1 MINVRQGR
9 YAIWG
14 PVHFVINVNSSGQAL
29 DGSMNVSPAVQSIV
43 DYLVATGPNPPS
55 SSSGDAGVSAASIQ
69 NIIKAETKPGYV
81 VPWCAMQVNRT
92 TELGVLSSYQP
103 SIPCG
108 CYYES
113 LLGVIPASG
122 VDPISSYCHSCGT
135 DSDCADSG
143 TYTHCRY
150 GYCEAK

>member
-1 MINVRQGR
+1 MSRLTLQI
-9 YAIWG
+9 G
-14 PVHFVINVNSSGQAL
+14 PLHFIANVNSSGQFL
-29 DGSMNVSPAVQSIV
+29 DGSMNPSAAVTTILN
-43 DYLVATGPNPPS
+43 YFLATGPTPPS
-55 SSSGDAGVSAASIQ
+55 SSSGDAGVSASAIQ
-69 NIIKAETKPGYV
+69 SIIKAEAKPGYV
-81 VPWCAMQVNRT
+81 VPWCAMQVSRS
-92 TELGVLSSYQP
+92 TELGAPASYQP

-122 VDPISSYCHSCGT
+122 ADPVSTYCHSCGS

-150 GYCEAK
+150 GYCEAQ